1 MDESAAL
8 LLLLL
13 LALVAH
19 AAVSLMNA
27 ALQNASAAAMRERAE
42 DGEPSARRYLELTE
56 NPLSLSMTVSITHI
70 LTRAIIAVQL
80 VLLLI
85 DTFDTFDTG
94 DAGARLALTVA
105 TVVCGAGLTLIIGDL
120 APEALGS
127 AYSESLLPRVIA
139 PMRVLRAVISPLT
152 ALVLLLSR
160 LISRVFGGDALAM
173 VNLVT
178 EEEIMTLVH
187 ASHSGGVIEEEEKDM
202 IASVLQLD
210 ESSARELMTPR
221 IDIIALELNASV
233 RDALAAF
240 VNSGFSRIPV
250 YEDSIDN
257 IKGLLYAKDIL
268 KVVKNGEDFR
278 DRAIGDLA
286 RPAYFVPEAMPADA
300 LLKELQAKNV
310 HLAIVADEYGGTSG
324 LVTIEDLIE
333 EIVGDIRD
341 EHDFAEEEDYV
352 AVGDGAYLIEASM
365 DLDDI
370 NELLG
375 CSIDTRAADTLGG
388 YIYLALGRVPKTN
401 ETIET
406 EILRMTVQSIEGHR
420 IRKVKVRKVS
430 GEASERARALSNPTP
445 RPLPQRAREGE

>member
-13 LALVAH
+13 LALGAH

-27 ALQNASAAAMRERAE
+27 ALQNVSAPAMRERAD
-42 DGEPSARRYLELTE
+42 DGDATARTYLELTE
-56 NPLSLSMTVSITHI
+56 NSLSLSMTVSITHI
-70 LTRAIIAVQL
+70 LTRTAIAVLL

-85 DTFDTFDTG
+85 DAFV
-94 DAGARLALTVA
+94 AGGAVPRLALTVA
-105 TVVCGAGLTLIIGDL
+105 TIICGAGLTLIIGDL

-127 AYSESLLPRVIA
+127 AHSESLLPRVIA
-139 PMRVLRAVISPLT
+139 PMRVLRAGVSPLT

-160 LISRVFGGDALAM
+160 LLSRIFGGDALAM

-221 IDIIALELNASV
+221 IDIIALEVNASL
-233 RDALAAF
+233 RDALTAF
-240 VNSGFSRIPV
+240 VDSGFSRIPV
-250 YEDSIDN
+250 YEDSIDS
-257 IKGLLYAKDIL
+257 IRGLLYAKDIL
-268 KVVKNGEDFR
+268 KVVMNGEDFG
-278 DRAIGDLA
+278 DRPIGDLA
-286 RPAYFVPEAMPADA
+286 RTACFVPETMPADA
-300 LLKELQAKNV
+300 LLKELLEKNV
-310 HLAIVADEYGGTSG
+310 HLAIVADEYGGASG

-352 AVGDGAYLIEASM
+352 DAGGGAYLIEASM

-375 CSIDTRAADTLGG
+375 CSIDTRDVDTLGG
-388 YIYLALGRVPKTN
+388 YIYLTLGRVPKTN

-406 EILRMTVQSIEGHR
+406 DILRMTVQSIEGHR
-420 IRKVKVRKVS
+420 IRKVKVHKIL
-430 GEASERARALSNPTP
+430 GGASNSP
-445 RPLPQRAREGE
+445 RPLKTDMVESGKVPRAHSK

>member
-1 MDESAAL
+1 M
-8 LLLLL
+8 
-13 LALVAH
+13 
-19 AAVSLMNA
+19 
-27 ALQNASAAAMRERAE
+27 
-42 DGEPSARRYLELTE
+42 
-56 NPLSLSMTVSITHI
+56 
-70 LTRAIIAVQL
+70 
-80 VLLLI
+80 
-85 DTFDTFDTG
+85 
-94 DAGARLALTVA
+94 
-105 TVVCGAGLTLIIGDL
+105 
-120 APEALGS
+120 
-127 AYSESLLPRVIA
+127 
-139 PMRVLRAVISPLT
+139 
-152 ALVLLLSR
+152 LSR
-160 LISRVFGGDALAM
+160 LISRVIGGDALAM

-221 IDIIALELNASV
+221 IDIIALEHRASV

-240 VNSGFSRIPV
+240 VDSGFSRIPV

-286 RPAYFVPEAMPADA
+286 RPANFVPEAMPADA

-388 YIYLALGRVPKTN
+388 YIYLALGRVPKTD
-401 ETIET
+401 ETIQT

-420 IRKVKVRKVS
+420 I
-430 GEASERARALSNPTP
+430 
-445 RPLPQRAREGE
+445 PQSQGAQGLGRSLG